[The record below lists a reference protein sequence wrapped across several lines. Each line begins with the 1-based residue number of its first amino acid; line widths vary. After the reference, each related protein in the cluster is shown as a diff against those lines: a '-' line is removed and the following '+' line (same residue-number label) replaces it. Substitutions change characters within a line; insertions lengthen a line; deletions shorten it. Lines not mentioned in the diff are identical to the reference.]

1 VNRIRRM
8 EVTIETDEIT
18 IIRGIRE
25 IGSEVCRECGTDS
38 MMSPDDAAALLG
50 INVRSIDRWLEAGL
64 IYGAANPA
72 ELQSVCA
79 NCILTFS
86 RSNHQ
91 KRLISM
97 DSG

>member
-1 VNRIRRM
+1 M

-38 MMSPDDAAALLG
+38 MISPDDTAALLG
-50 INVRSIDRWLEAGL
+50 INVRAIDRWLETDLNHDG
-64 IYGAANPA
+64 ANPG
-72 ELQSVCA
+72 ELQRVCA
-79 NCILTFS
+79 NCILAFS

-91 KRLISM
+91 KRLISL
-97 DSG
+97 DSD